1 MADANKMRITRNTEG
16 TEVLVTDAEGQ
27 VHDISSK
34 FREISG
40 TTTPGGFQNSFKAQ
54 DDGTSI
60 DIEFTAVSKELNY
73 TLDAVTAKQL
83 CALAED

>member
-1 MADANKMRITRNTEG
+1 MAEPNKMRITRNTEG
-16 TEVLVTDAEGQ
+16 TEVLVTDAKGV
-27 VHDISSK
+27 VHNITSK

-40 TTTPGGFQNSFKAQ
+40 TTTPGGFLNNFKAQ
-54 DDGTSI
+54 DDGTSV

-83 CALAED
+83 CALGD